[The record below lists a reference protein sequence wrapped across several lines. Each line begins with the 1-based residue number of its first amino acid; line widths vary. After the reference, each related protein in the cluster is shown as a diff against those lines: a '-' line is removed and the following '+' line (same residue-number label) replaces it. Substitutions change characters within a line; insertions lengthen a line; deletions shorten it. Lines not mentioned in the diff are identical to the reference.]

1 MPPDWTAWK
10 AFADALVAAPASSAP
25 WSLPLAWPAG
35 SLDEGKPL
43 QQIAHWPLGFE
54 DVSAQWGHALGAQV
68 GTVSK
73 AVATLRH
80 GHLERDWLNTL
91 GALAVVSEFWRIHHA
106 LERYQAQSASIHVR
120 SVAMLPHDYRW
131 DPLLFLR
138 EPWEPMLP
146 HDYRWEVR
154 LHGANA
160 QAERDLNGRWS
171 TLKQKW
177 RAGLGKTDE
186 PTGPGL
192 AFPTAFPE
200 EWLGEGTKLLL
211 APWPNPPRVA
221 GGYELVIEA
230 DQPLADQ
237 VGVWFGSGYQ
247 KQWLQR
253 HLEQTL
259 DKACATVR
267 RPRM

>member
-1 MPPDWTAWK
+1 MPPAWTAWK
-10 AFADALVAAPASSAP
+10 AFTDALVAAPASSAP

-35 SLDEGKPL
+35 SLDEGEPL

-80 GHLERDWLNTL
+80 GHLERDWLNAL
-91 GALAVVSEFWRIHHA
+91 GALAVISEFWRIHQA
-106 LERYQAQSASIHVR
+106 LERYQARAASIHVQ
-120 SVAMLPHDYRW
+120 SVA
-131 DPLLFLR
+131 
-138 EPWEPMLP
+138 MLP

>member
-1 MPPDWTAWK
+1 MPTAWK
-10 AFADALVAAPASSAP
+10 AFTDALVAAPASSAP

-35 SLDEGKPL
+35 SLDKGKSL
-43 QQIAHWPLGFE
+43 QQIAHWPLAFE
-54 DVSAQWGHALGAQV
+54 DVSAQWGQALGAQV
-68 GTVSK
+68 GTVSR
-73 AVATLRH
+73 AVAALRH
-80 GHLERDWLNTL
+80 GSLERDWLNTL

-106 LERYQAQSASIHVR
+106 LERYQAQFASIHVQN
-120 SVAMLPHDYRW
+120 VA
-131 DPLLFLR
+131 
-138 EPWEPMLP
+138 MLP

-186 PTGPGL
+186 PTRPGL

-211 APWPNPPRVA
+211 APWSNPPRVA
-221 GGYELVIEA
+221 GGYELVIET

-259 DKACATVR
+259 DKAYAPVR